1 MTVET
6 VEKENIHLI
15 IKPVII
21 VNSTG
26 GGGSDDGG
34 KNITSNNISIDGTK
48 IKIFDD
54 GECDDL
60 KISGN
65 YPYNMLKFKEKVTS
79 QIEAKANIQRKFYR
93 KVQIGEEIYAKEI
106 FKQGLN
112 MILIDRNRKYSK
124 GNPIIY
130 L

>member
-26 GGGSDDGG
+26 GGGSDEGG

-106 FKQGLN
+106 FKQGFN